1 MLWKKVA
8 LNIIVRVRVTYE
20 QGLHQKL
27 NAVDIPVKHFNEM
40 QYFWKNI
47 NDSNKAKKSK
57 LNITLN

>member
-27 NAVDIPVKHFNEM
+27 NAVHIPVKHFNEM
-40 QYFWKNI
+40 QNLK
-47 NDSNKAKKSK
+47 
-57 LNITLN
+57 